1 MPGARTTV
9 AILSGDPLVG
19 RALEL
24 LLQGAGYEVRLLEEP
39 DASRVE
45 DLLGGIDVL
54 ILDRGLTNGR
64 REGFLGAMAGTLE
77 TATVP
82 VLSLSPGSEG
92 SEGPS
97 AEEDRVVPWPCKIED
112 LVREI
117 EAARRAAGG
126 GEPVEG
132 SRTPSDEA
140 NA

>member
-1 MPGARTTV
+1 MPEARTNV

-77 TATVP
+77 TATIP

-92 SEGPS
+92 TS
-97 AEEDRVVPWPCKIED
+97 AEEDRVVPWPCRIED

-126 GEPVEG
+126 GEPVED
-132 SRTPSDEA
+132 SRTPAEPA
-140 NA
+140 E

>member
-1 MPGARTTV
+1 LPEARTTV

-92 SEGPS
+92 TS

-132 SRTPSDEA
+132 SRTPAE
-140 NA
+140 

>member
-1 MPGARTTV
+1 LPEARTNV

-19 RALEL
+19 RALEV

-77 TATVP
+77 TATIP

-92 SEGPS
+92 TS

-126 GEPVEG
+126 GEPVED
-132 SRTPSDEA
+132 SRTPAE
-140 NA
+140 